1 MGTGFGVV
9 LGVGGV
15 EVLGGCW
22 VVGGGSGRGF
32 WIGKW
37 IIDLGALPALWRGFG
52 RSGRGG
58 VIADLWAGAAK
69 ILGMLS
75 ASSSTS

>member
-1 MGTGFGVV
+1 MV

-22 VVGGGSGRGF
+22 VVGGGSGRRL

-37 IIDLGALPALWRGFG
+37 IIDLGAVPALWRGFG
-52 RSGRGG
+52 RAERG
-58 VIADLWAGAAK
+58 VFDLA
-69 ILGMLS
+69 
-75 ASSSTS
+75 